1 MEKLKNFF
9 NRLGVYGFDPVEPL
23 VIAALVS
30 GDPLLLIGKGG
41 TGKTFLLNSISEAMG
56 LAHRHYNASLISFDD
71 LVGFPYP
78 SKDGTGIT
86 FLPTPA
92 TIWGA
97 ESVLVDELSRC
108 KPETQNKFFSV
119 IHERMIQGI
128 QLESLRYRW
137 AAMNPFSLDGDDDDR
152 YEGSRP
158 LDQALADRFAFIIE
172 VPDWPGLSRREQELV
187 IHPAG
192 EGAVSDDGGDLR
204 AFVERVKPGF
214 DRSIAHPPPEI
225 VTYAR
230 IASSLMTEAG
240 FRISPRR
247 ARLLSRNI
255 IALMSVAAAMGNG
268 LSASERKSLYKLV
281 LRWSLPH
288 RAWKD
293 DVPGHVIDSVHAETI
308 RLAFAGSPGE
318 LWASEFLLAPTAGER
333 LRLLFDY
340 DAVRDEKSLAVIQ
353 MLAREGRAGAAVFA
367 FCAWPL
373 LIHTDILNEEAMNEL
388 SLIAKGVMSIE
399 GELNWRERMSEKN
412 TVHPSWSECMSF
424 LKRLPRKDKHRA
436 SRARQLFLYLLVNG
450 EPVVEPAIL
459 EQELN
464 SCFMA
469 AKEYASKL
477 THHAYGRR

>member
-1 MEKLKNFF
+1 
-9 NRLGVYGFDPVEPL
+9 
-23 VIAALVS
+23 
-30 GDPLLLIGKGG
+30 
-41 TGKTFLLNSISEAMG
+41 MG
-56 LAHRHYNASLISFDD
+56 S
-71 LVGFPYP
+71 PYP

-137 AAMNPFSLDGDDDDR
+137 AAMNPFSMDGDDDDR

-204 AFVERVKPGF
+204 AFVERVKPVF

-247 ARLLSRNI
+247 AGLLSRNI

-268 LSASERKSLYKLV
+268 LSAAH
-281 LRWSLPH
+281 PH
-288 RAWKD
+288 RH
-293 DVPGHVIDSVHAETI
+293 PERGGHE
-308 RLAFAGSPGE
+308 
-318 LWASEFLLAPTAGER
+318 
-333 LRLLFDY
+333 
-340 DAVRDEKSLAVIQ
+340 
-353 MLAREGRAGAAVFA
+353 
-367 FCAWPL
+367 
-373 LIHTDILNEEAMNEL
+373 
-388 SLIAKGVMSIE
+388 
-399 GELNWRERMSEKN
+399 
-412 TVHPSWSECMSF
+412 
-424 LKRLPRKDKHRA
+424 
-436 SRARQLFLYLLVNG
+436 
-450 EPVVEPAIL
+450 
-459 EQELN
+459 
-464 SCFMA
+464 
-469 AKEYASKL
+469 
-477 THHAYGRR
+477 